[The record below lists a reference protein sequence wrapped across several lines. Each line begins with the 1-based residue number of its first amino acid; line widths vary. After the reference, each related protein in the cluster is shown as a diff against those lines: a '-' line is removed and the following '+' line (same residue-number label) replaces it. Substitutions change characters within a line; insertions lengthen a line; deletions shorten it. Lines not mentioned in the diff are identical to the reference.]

1 MDFLT
6 NLTLIILL
14 IIGAAY
20 FAMSEIAL
28 AGSRKVRLT
37 SMAEDGDRR
46 AAQVLQL
53 KENPGY
59 FFSVV
64 QVGINLVAILGGVV
78 GEEVFGVVF
87 EPVLALFLPEQIV
100 AGASLTCSV
109 AFVTV
114 LFVMFADLIPK
125 RVAMSCPEQVAVR
138 TIRSMLFLIWILK
151 PIVWLLTIAANA
163 IMRAMSV
170 PLKNQDKITNED
182 IMATVEAGA
191 AAGVIA
197 PIEHTAITNVMD
209 LESHLVPSA
218 MTARDSIVYFTLD
231 EDYESIARKISET
244 PHDKYLVCSTDIDH
258 VIGCLD
264 AKELLT
270 RYVNKETFS
279 LKEGDLVRPAIT
291 IPDSLTLTETLD
303 LFKHENS
310 DFAVII
316 NEYGLTVGVITLK
329 DIMWLVMGNYFATAG
344 EAQMVKRADG
354 VWVID
359 GATPVDD
366 IERQFDIESMPE
378 EETYETV
385 AGFMMYM
392 LRRVPKRGDH
402 VDFAG
407 YRFEVTSVAGFRI
420 DQLHMKK
427 LDHPSIRGAKTGDKP
442 NDAKADRTHADKP
455 AEKPAEKPA
464 GKSAEK
470 AAPEKSPAED
480 NPAAE

>member
-1 MDFLT
+1 MDFFT

-14 IIGAAY
+14 IVAAAY

-37 SMAEDGDRR
+37 RMAEDGDRR

-64 QVGINLVAILGGVV
+64 QVGINLVAILGGIV
-78 GEEVFGVVF
+78 GEGVFGVLF
-87 EPVLALFLPEQIV
+87 EPLLGFFLPAEFV
-100 AGASLTCSV
+100 PGVSLTCSV
-109 AFVTV
+109 ALVTV

-138 TIRSMLFLIWILK
+138 MIRLMLFLIVILK
-151 PIVWLLTIAANA
+151 PIVWLLTLAANA
-163 IMRAMSV
+163 IMRMMSV

-197 PIEHTAITNVMD
+197 PIEHEAITNVMD

-218 MTARDSIVYFTLD
+218 MTARDSIVFFRMD
-231 EDYESIARKISET
+231 EDYESVAQKISET
-244 PHDKYLVCSTDIDH
+244 PHDKYLVCGEDIDH

-270 RYVNKETFS
+270 RYVNQQDIS
-279 LKEGDLVRPAIT
+279 LKEGDLVRPVIT

-310 DFAVII
+310 DFACII

-329 DIMWLVMGNYFATAG
+329 DIMWLVMGNYFTTAE

-354 VWVID
+354 TWVVD

-385 AGFMMYM
+385 SGFMMYM

-407 YRFEVTSVAGFRI
+407 YRFEVLSIAGFRI
-420 DQLHMKK
+420 DQIHLKK
-427 LDHPSIRGAKTGDKP
+427 LDHPSVRGVTAAQKAGDKP
-442 NDAKADRTHADKP
+442 ADKAAAKP
-455 AEKPAEKPA
+455 EAKTENKAETKPADANTE
-464 GKSAEK
+464 G
-470 AAPEKSPAED
+470 
-480 NPAAE
+480 